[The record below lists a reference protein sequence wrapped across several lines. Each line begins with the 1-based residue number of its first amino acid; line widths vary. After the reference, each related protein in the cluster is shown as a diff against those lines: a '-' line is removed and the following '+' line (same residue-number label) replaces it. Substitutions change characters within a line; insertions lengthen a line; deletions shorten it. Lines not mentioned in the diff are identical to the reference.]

1 MERERRADEGVV
13 SVNVSSRVSSRGS
26 GWSTAR
32 GADPGVGG
40 MASPRERL

>member
-13 SVNVSSRVSSRGS
+13 SVNVSSRGS